1 MQIHIK
7 MKETIDF
14 KLDKIEFRLKESIPN
29 QIMISSWIL
38 ITLVYCILA
47 PFILGMFV
55 LLVVVLS
62 SLFVRNKEKKKFREL
77 FNKHYEVK
85 IKNR

>member
-55 LLVVVLS
+55 LLVIVLS
-62 SLFVRNKEKKKFREL
+62 SLFVKGKEKKKFREL

>member
-55 LLVVVLS
+55 LLVIVLS
-62 SLFVRNKEKKKFREL
+62 SLFVKGKEKKNFREL

>member
-1 MQIHIK
+1 

>member
-55 LLVVVLS
+55 LLVIVLS
-62 SLFVRNKEKKKFREL
+62 SLFVKGKEKKNSENYSINTMR
-77 FNKHYEVK
+77 
-85 IKNR
+85 